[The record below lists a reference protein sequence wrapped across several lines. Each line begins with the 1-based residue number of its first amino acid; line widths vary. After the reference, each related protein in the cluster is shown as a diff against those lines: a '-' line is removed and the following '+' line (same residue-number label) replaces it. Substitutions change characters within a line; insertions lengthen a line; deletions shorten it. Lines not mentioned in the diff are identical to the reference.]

1 LAEVLALWALYG
13 AEAIAVFVT
22 HARLSAA
29 GEPEAGR
36 FDPIRGA
43 RQVAI
48 FFRHPL
54 LPSVAAFVPIALS
67 RLPPR
72 QVIPTLG
79 LGAAAGGIGGFALWR
94 GAARWRVPI
103 ERADALAAAG
113 VAAAFAVTVRS
124 ARVAGIGPVDRWTE
138 GDAARL
144 AVAAG
149 LVAVG
154 LPWIMADLGVYV
166 EDVPVVGAPFLSR
179 ERRPPESS
187 EAAVHLGHHHG
198 IDGVLLALT
207 ALTLSRTLARLR
219 PAPVREGLSLYL
231 AGLFVYGVARAAEDA
246 WNEQVVKRGWTSLK
260 LPLVVEQ
267 GRPVR
272 PKYWGGMLAVATL
285 LHRRWFRRAGS

>member
-1 LAEVLALWALYG
+1 MLALWALYG

-43 RQVAI
+43 RQDLI
-48 FFRHPL
+48 LMRHPV

-72 QVIPTLG
+72 QVVPSLA
-79 LGAAAGGIGGFALWR
+79 LGAVAGGIGGLAVWR
-94 GAARWRVPI
+94 GAARLRVPI
-103 ERADALAAAG
+103 KRVDAFAEAG
-113 VAAAFAVTVRS
+113 VAAALAVTVRS
-124 ARVAGIGPVDRWTE
+124 ARVAGIGPVDRWIE

-149 LVAVG
+149 LVGVG
-154 LPWIMADLGVYV
+154 LPWITADLGVYV

-179 ERRPPESS
+179 ERLPQGSS
-187 EAAVHLGHHHG
+187 EPAVHLGHHHG
-198 IDGVLLALT
+198 NDGVLLALT
-207 ALTLSRTLARLR
+207 ALTLSRTLVRLR
-219 PAPVREGLSLYL
+219 PASVREGLSLYL

-267 GRPVR
+267 GRPVQPR
-272 PKYWGGMLAVATL
+272 YWGGMLAAATL